1 VPVTTAYFHEPHA
14 LAAELDD
21 AGLRLEAILPVEG
34 PRGCSSTDVPR
45 EESARP
51 EAFQWATVVVT
62 LEKLDEAV
70 DQVAQEKRS
79 GKQS

>member
-1 VPVTTAYFHEPHA
+1 MNHTPSRQSLTAQ
-14 LAAELDD
+14 DC
-21 AGLRLEAILPVEG
+21 GSRPVEG

>member
-1 VPVTTAYFHEPHA
+1 MFPGRSP
-14 LAAELDD
+14 LA
-21 AGLRLEAILPVEG
+21 PKPSNV
-34 PRGCSSTDVPR
+34 
-45 EESARP
+45 
-51 EAFQWATVVVT
+51 ATVAVT

>member
-1 VPVTTAYFHEPHA
+1 MFPGRSP
-14 LAAELDD
+14 LA
-21 AGLRLEAILPVEG
+21 
-34 PRGCSSTDVPR
+34 
-45 EESARP
+45 P